1 MKRTSI
7 VLSVSQ
13 RHRLIREAARTKDAA
28 LRTRYM
34 IVRHTAEGKSQREIA
49 RMLGCSVSTVKR
61 TRTRWRESGEAGL
74 MDRRED
80 NTPAKA
86 DELYAADLLA
96 VLQDTPRDHGHRR
109 PTWTQELMIR
119 VMNQRGHEAHDI
131 ASPIEERNV
140 GPGAAGVGVI
150 GNGQQPANATGALIR
165 PGNVQSPGIALKQIV
180 IPIQLSD
187 STAASLV
194 KRSSAIGA

>member
-86 DELYAADLLA
+86 DELYAADWLPRRCSPRLMA
-96 VLQDTPRDHGHRR
+96 FVFFPRGETPTSRI
-109 PTWTQELMIR
+109 P
-119 VMNQRGHEAHDI
+119 
-131 ASPIEERNV
+131 ASINLR
-140 GPGAAGVGVI
+140 
-150 GNGQQPANATGALIR
+150 
-165 PGNVQSPGIALKQIV
+165 
-180 IPIQLSD
+180 
-187 STAASLV
+187 
-194 KRSSAIGA
+194 